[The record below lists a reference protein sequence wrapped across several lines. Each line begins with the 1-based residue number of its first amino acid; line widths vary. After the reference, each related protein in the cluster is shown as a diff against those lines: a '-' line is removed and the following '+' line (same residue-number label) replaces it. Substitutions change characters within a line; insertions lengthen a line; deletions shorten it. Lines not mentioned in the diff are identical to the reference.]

1 MTRRAPAIDRTRLA
15 AAGRM
20 VLCLG
25 TALLASIII
34 LAAATAGPAYGR
46 TRRAGVAAA
55 LGSRMLLRALGIRLL
70 TTGAARDGAALVVAN
85 HVSWVDILAITATS
99 PVVPVAKCE
108 VAHWPLIGPL
118 ARRTGTVFVSRR
130 IGRDLPATVDRITSA
145 LRRGYRVLLFP
156 EGTTTSGGPPGAF
169 HRAGFQ
175 AAVDAA
181 APVQPVSI
189 DYADRRG
196 RPTGSTAFVG
206 DDTLLAS
213 TWRVLRAGPVLV
225 RVRWH
230 TPAAATEDGGHRAHH
245 RARAADDA
253 RGRISHAL
261 GAESHPVD
269 PRRVATN
276 VTSVSRRPSRRAL
289 SRNPVIA
296 VDRPDRAA

>member
-1 MTRRAPAIDRTRLA
+1 
-15 AAGRM
+15 M

-25 TALLASIII
+25 TVLLASMII

-46 TRRAGVAAA
+46 TRRAGVATA
-55 LGSRMLLRALGIRLL
+55 LGSRMLLRALGVRIVR
-70 TTGAARDGAALVVAN
+70 TGTVRDGPALVVAN
-85 HVSWVDILAITATS
+85 HISWVDILAITATS

-130 IGRDLPATVDRITSA
+130 IGRDLPAAVARITSA
-145 LRRGYRVLLFP
+145 LRRGNRVLLFP
-156 EGTTTSGGPPGAF
+156 EGTTTGGGPPGAF

-181 APVQPVSI
+181 APVQAVSI
-189 DYADRRG
+189 EYADRRG
-196 RPTGSTAFVG
+196 RPTVSTAFVG
-206 DDTLLAS
+206 DDTLLTS
-213 TWRVLRAGPVLV
+213 TWRVLRAGPMLV
-225 RVRWH
+225 RMRWH
-230 TPAAATEDGGHRAHH
+230 TPAAATEDGGHRAGH
-245 RARAADDA
+245 RARAAHGA

-261 GAESHPVD
+261 GAESHPID

-276 VTSVSRRPSRRAL
+276 VTSVSRRTLPPGSIEHAA
-289 SRNPVIA
+289 IT